1 MKRKN
6 IIITTATVIA
16 TFIAFWCA
24 FYTEPLSEHQ
34 RKMNAGAFDTESYV
48 KEQFQQQGELMEK
61 AMPLKDFLTLLE
73 GKRSDIKIHGRVLGI
88 GSNIFFVVKGEG
100 TVVEKDDEHC
110 IILSEGHRWGIPTR
124 HIFGNLARDASGW
137 FDIDASPTMAD
148 FNNISATVNKYL
160 EENVLTDDI
169 RNLKPQETVSFCAAT
184 EVLFDYA
191 DDKSDQALPSDPAT
205 LIPYQLEKR

>member
-1 MKRKN
+1 MPGLSIRNHTSKN
-6 IIITTATVIA
+6 SFSNKVIS
-16 TFIAFWCA
+16 W
-24 FYTEPLSEHQ
+24 
-34 RKMNAGAFDTESYV
+34 K
-48 KEQFQQQGELMEK
+48 K

-110 IILSEGHRWGIPTR
+110 IILSEGHRWSIPTR

-191 DDKSDQALPSDPAT
+191 NNNSDQALPSDPAT